1 MQGLIIKLNDNK
13 NKIEMLDVEID
24 KSRELESLQQIVGG
38 HIEIPYINRRLS
50 KNEILTIVNEEGKF
64 LDLEPTVVLKKGT
77 RIFDTLNGTVLFLSA
92 DGEEMTS
99 LNEEQKGIIKEEFKI
114 GNYYIENGTL
124 LYALE
129 LD

>member
-50 KNEILTIVNEEGKF
+50 ENGILIIINEEGK
-64 LDLEPTVVLKKGT
+64 LLGLEPTVVLTKGI

-99 LNEEQKGIIKEEFKI
+99 LSEEQKEIIKEEFKT
-114 GNYYIENGTL
+114 GNHYIENGTL